1 MIERYTPECMK
12 NLWSEQAKFERWLE
26 VELAVMEAYEE
37 AGMIPK
43 GYCKRARETAQID
56 VDEIEKIEASVDHDV
71 IAFIKYVT
79 SRMGDEA
86 RYFHYGLTSS
96 DVVDTA
102 LSMAMV
108 KATDLILSRLYALMD
123 STLKLAK
130 RYKYTPIIGRTHGVH
145 AEPTTFGL
153 KVLNWYYGL
162 ERAKERLEREKENIS
177 IGKIS
182 GAVGNYANVQPEI
195 EENVCKKIGLKP
207 AKISTQILPRDIH
220 AGYVST
226 LAVMAGEFERIST
239 EIRNLQRTE
248 IRELQEPFSG
258 TQRGS
263 SAMPHKKNPVKDERI
278 SGLARVIRG
287 YALSAMEDI
296 VLWHERDISHSSVE
310 RIILP
315 DATSIV
321 YFMTDELKKIIDGL
335 KVDEKRMEENI
346 YMTGGL
352 VFSERVLLKLIEHN
366 MSREDAYVMVQKA
379 SMKVWN
385 KESQSL
391 KEAMKEYVNFDLD
404 DAFDVSPYLKNV
416 DKIFE
421 RFESKR

>member
-43 GYCKRARETAQID
+43 GYCKRARENAQID